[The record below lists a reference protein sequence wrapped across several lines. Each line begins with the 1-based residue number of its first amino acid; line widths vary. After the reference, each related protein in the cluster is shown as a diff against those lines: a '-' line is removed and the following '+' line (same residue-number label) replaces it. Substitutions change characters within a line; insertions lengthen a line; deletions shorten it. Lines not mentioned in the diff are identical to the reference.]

1 MYPKYK
7 HFVITLFNLQLWTK
21 DKKNI
26 STRTSTWLEKRLEL
40 FETYCFPS
48 LKAQTEPNFVW
59 LCLFDENTPLQV
71 KEKIRV
77 YRERLSSFYPC
88 FLSAE
93 ESSDFLWG
101 TEGQESGFVKKY
113 IRPFLNGDEEYII
126 TTNIDNDDAFHR
138 ETIERLQRQFRLTP
152 QAGIY
157 SVVWGMQYFPRWRA
171 LLKMRYPH
179 NHFLTLVEPAGGH
192 IHTIEYYSHTIAR
205 KRFPVVDISDGVGW
219 VEVVHDCNVNNE
231 LRITSRIRYGFI
243 LRSFSLQDFGLPIM
257 ISAGRQVVN
266 MLQLSVYFFNVAV
279 WRLCRKWKKGK

>member
-1 MYPKYK
+1 MLLSGCLLSGGSYA
-7 HFVITLFNLQLWTK
+7 
-21 DKKNI
+21 
-26 STRTSTWLEKRLEL
+26 
-40 FETYCFPS
+40 
-48 LKAQTEPNFVW
+48 LKE
-59 LCLFDENTPLQV
+59 
-71 KEKIRV
+71 IRV

-266 MLQLSVYFFNVAV
+266 MLRLSAYFFNVAV